1 MSPPLRWLIFL
12 VALEVATATI
22 HRAASAIEVVATG
35 RGNWVAWMATVALG
49 LVPVLTVVA
58 WRVVREQRQRSLDN
72 GRDVDE
78 LLAARDRFQQ
88 AFDNAPIGMVLAD
101 MTGRFVEVNSTF
113 CDMLGRSEDELVG
126 NTSDALTHP
135 EDVAKSAEIVS
146 RASSGTLTSSPFEK
160 RYRHADGSD
169 VWVKGQRVSAQGHG
183 GQPCLHRCPTGGRH
197 PAPFGRTR
205 PGP

>member
-1 MSPPLRWLIFL
+1 MPVKNGDLLHVFL
-12 VALEVATATI
+12 GFL
-22 HRAASAIEVVATG
+22 G
-35 RGNWVAWMATVALG
+35 MATVALG

-58 WRVVREQRQRSLDN
+58 WRVVREQRQRSLNN